1 MQTILIIAQY
11 ASAIS
16 GIFAAAVLLVKP
28 LRDRI
33 IGVGQVREGQK
44 CLLRQQMLNTYYKHK
59 DEKKIRQYEYE
70 NFIMSYEAYKAL
82 KGNSFVDKIKT
93 DVDEW
98 TVVS

>member
-28 LRDRI
+28 LRDKI

-44 CLLRQQMLNTYYKHK
+44 CLLRQQMLNTYYRHQT
-59 DEKKIRQYEYE
+59 EQQMRQYEYE
-70 NFIMSYEAYKAL
+70 NFQMSYKAYKAL
-82 KGNSFVDKIKT
+82 KGNSFVDKIH
-93 DVDEW
+93 DEIEDW
-98 TVVS
+98 KVVS